1 MLAGVGE
8 RSIGLG
14 EERKNGTGHSE
25 FLALPPRTF

>member
-14 EERKNGTGHSE
+14 AEKNGTGQSE